1 MNDIENLELASLRSR
16 MKAFIIDDLSITF
29 IVGLL
34 LWDKISSSSGD
45 IESIIIILNSAF
57 LQIILLKF
65 VYQTVFIWYYGA
77 TIGKYFAKIR
87 VIDFNHFGRVSFS
100 SALLRSMGRILS
112 ESFFYIGFLVAYYTD
127 SRQTF
132 QDKIAKT
139 LVVNA

>member
-34 LWDKISSSSGD
+34 LWDKISSSAGD

>member
-1 MNDIENLELASLRSR
+1 

>member
-1 MNDIENLELASLRSR
+1 MNDIDNLELASLRSR

-34 LWDKISSSSGD
+34 LWDTIASSSGD
-45 IESIIIILNSAF
+45 MESIIIILNSAF
-57 LQIILLKF
+57 LQIVILKF
-65 VYQTVFIWYYGA
+65 LYQTIFIWYYGA

-87 VIDFNHFGRVSFS
+87 VIDYNYFGRVSLS

-112 ESFFYIGFLVAYYTD
+112 ESFFYIGFLLAYYTE
-127 SRQTF
+127 SKQTF